1 MQRVP
6 FLGKSTCFSN
16 KSYQHLRAFSEQKIL
31 WPFAFGI
38 PHAPLSLWSIVPS
51 AFFVI
56 GVSYKESS
64 LLSHCCSMHME
75 NESLMQAIVVRGSVC
90 TVCSR
95 NGTFVWEFTIAQCQA
110 TGKGSRLNHET
121 EKHRYHFRFLRSDPL
136 SSIIRDSWVL
146 FLVIFFLELVFLVF

>member
-56 GVSYKESS
+56 GVSYKE
-64 LLSHCCSMHME
+64 
-75 NESLMQAIVVRGSVC
+75 V
-90 TVCSR
+90 
-95 NGTFVWEFTIAQCQA
+95 
-110 TGKGSRLNHET
+110 
-121 EKHRYHFRFLRSDPL
+121 L
-136 SSIIRDSWVL
+136 SSFALLLDAHGK
-146 FLVIFFLELVFLVF
+146 